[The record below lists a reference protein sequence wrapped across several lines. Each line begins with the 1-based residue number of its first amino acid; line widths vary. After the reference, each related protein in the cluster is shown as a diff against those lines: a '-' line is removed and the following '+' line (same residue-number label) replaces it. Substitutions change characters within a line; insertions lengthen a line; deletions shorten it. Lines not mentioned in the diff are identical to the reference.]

1 MINVWGVVPGE
12 KVNRIKNTLMWRIL
26 PAPYQGLLAE
36 LKTPTMLLRLCFPLP
51 LELPCGCLAENGQG
65 GLAAE
70 RSCSLHTQS
79 CRVHHAVYHMQKK
92 CVQRNFTDRLR
103 NLTKGL

>member
-1 MINVWGVVPGE
+1 MINFRGGGFPGE
-12 KVNRIKNTLMWRIL
+12 KVHQITNTQMWRIL
-26 PAPYQGLLAE
+26 PAPHQGFLAE

-65 GLAAE
+65 GLTAE

-79 CRVHHAVYHMQKK
+79 HRVYHAMYQVQKK
-92 CVQRNFTDRLR
+92 KCY
-103 NLTKGL
+103 K